1 MVCFAE
7 MYVHTFLPSPVTQFE
22 RNQCMWC
29 RERVIIH
36 FIFSCHWAKQA
47 SVLFRR
53 QVLSSL
59 GLSLALCYIFS
70 SLRFWG
76 KMSRT
81 SQHILGEILTDTL
94 CSGTATS
101 ITCCMLGLPQHLS
114 HMHFTDNSWYNCSY
128 PKYPA
133 SSFMRPTNWSANVV
147 ILSPEAHDFP
157 LLCSP
162 ISNSFI
168 LFDWKETLTK

>member
-1 MVCFAE
+1 MFPSLGSRYTMQIRPDGVFCWDVGAHVPSIPCYSVWKKSL
-7 MYVHTFLPSPVTQFE
+7 YVVQGESHNTL
-22 RNQCMWC
+22 
-29 RERVIIH
+29 H
-36 FIFSCHWAKQA
+36 FSCHWAKQA

-59 GLSLALCYIFS
+59 GLPLALCYIFS
-70 SLRFWG
+70 SFSG
-76 KMSRT
+76 KVSRT

-114 HMHFTDNSWYNCSY
+114 HMHFADNSWYNCSY

-133 SSFMRPTNWSANVV
+133 SSSMRPTNWSANVV
-147 ILSPEAHDFP
+147 ILSP
-157 LLCSP
+157 
-162 ISNSFI
+162 
-168 LFDWKETLTK
+168 